1 MKALVCRAAGE
12 IEFVDAPAPAP
23 APGESLIKV
32 DSCGVCGSDMH
43 AFLGHDERRPPPLI
57 LGHEAAGEVV
67 GGEKLGARVAV
78 NPLVV
83 CDFLSPHAPCAMCAA
98 GRDNLCARRQ
108 ILSMAPRPGAFA
120 EFVCA
125 PADNLFELPPSF
137 PFAKAAL
144 FEPLACGRRAAR
156 LAAEL
161 SPTAIEKC
169 ETARHRR
176 RRDWFGLR
184 AFFGARGRGAR
195 RDYRGQP
202 FASKNAFA
210 GDGFRRNRCRR
221 PRRSRQFR
229 SLCACRRRCGRKRK
243 QPRSRVWA
251 CRSGRLDCA
260 YRLGRRRGRSRFAPL
275 DIARDCFLR
284 LLHIHQKGLR
294 RNGAR
299 LLGRRVGRFGLA
311 ANSPFAR
318 RRGRF
323 RRRRQ
328 RRNRRA
334 ESRLVALITRRI
346 LYNQKPPA
354 WASTNQTEKK

>member
-23 APGESLIKV
+23 AAGESLIKV

-83 CDFLSPHAPCAMCAA
+83 CDFLSPRAPCAMCAA

-125 PADNLFELPPSF
+125 PGGNLFELPPSF

-169 ETARHRR
+169 ETTVIGGGAIGLGCALFLARAGAARVAIIEANP
-176 RRDWFGLR
+176 LR
-184 AFFGARGRGAR
+184 QKTLSRAT
-195 RDYRGQP
+195 
-202 FASKNAFA
+202 AFA
-210 GDGFRRNRCRR
+210 GIDVAASGDSA
-221 PRRSRQFR
+221 RSAHVVVDAVGNA
-229 SLCACRRRCGRKRK
+229 S
-243 QPRSRVWA
+243 SREAAFGLVA
-251 CRSGRLDCA
+251 AGRLDCA

-275 DIARDCFLR
+275 DFARDCFLR

-299 LLGRRVGRFGLA
+299 LLVRRIGRFGLA
-311 ANSPFAR
+311 ANPPLAR

-334 ESRLVALITRRI
+334 ESRLVALIR
-346 LYNQKPPA
+346 A
-354 WASTNQTEKK
+354 ADFV

>member
-83 CDFLSPHAPCAMCAA
+83 CDFLSPRAPCAMCAA

-125 PADNLFELPPSF
+125 PGGNLFELPPSF

-169 ETARHRR
+169 ETLVIGGGAIGLGCALFLARAGAARVAIIEANP
-176 RRDWFGLR
+176 LR
-184 AFFGARGRGAR
+184 QKTLSRAT
-195 RDYRGQP
+195 
-202 FASKNAFA
+202 AFA
-210 GDGFRRNRCRR
+210 GIDVAAPGDSA
-221 PRRSRQFR
+221 RS
-229 SLCACRRRCGRKRK
+229 AHVVVDAVGNAG
-243 QPRSRVWA
+243 SREA
-251 CRSGRLDCA
+251 A
-260 YRLGRRRGRSRFAPL
+260 
-275 DIARDCFLR
+275 
-284 LLHIHQKGLR
+284 
-294 RNGAR
+294 
-299 LLGRRVGRFGLA
+299 FGLVA
-311 ANSPFAR
+311 AGGLIAHIGLGGGAGGVDSRRLTLQEIVFCGSYTYTKKDFEETARACLSGELGDLDWPQIRPLREGAAVFAAAVKGEIAAPKVILSP
-318 RRGRF
+318 
-323 RRRRQ
+323 
-328 RRNRRA
+328 
-334 ESRLVALITRRI
+334 
-346 LYNQKPPA
+346 
-354 WASTNQTEKK
+354 

>member
-83 CDFLSPHAPCAMCAA
+83 CDFLSPRAPCAMCAA

-176 RRDWFGLR
+176 RRNRLGLR

-202 FASKNAFA
+202 FAPKNAFA
-210 GDGFRRNRCRR
+210 GDGLRRNRCRR
-221 PRRSRQFR
+221 PPAIRPAPRMSSLMRS
-229 SLCACRRRCGRKRK
+229 ATPAAAK
-243 QPRSRVWA
+243 P
-251 CRSGRLDCA
+251 
-260 YRLGRRRGRSRFAPL
+260 RLGLSPR
-275 DIARDCFLR
+275 
-284 LLHIHQKGLR
+284 
-294 RNGAR
+294 
-299 LLGRRVGRFGLA
+299 A
-311 ANSPFAR
+311 A
-318 RRGRF
+318 
-323 RRRRQ
+323 
-328 RRNRRA
+328 
-334 ESRLVALITRRI
+334 
-346 LYNQKPPA
+346 
-354 WASTNQTEKK
+354 

>member
-23 APGESLIKV
+23 ASGESLIKV

-83 CDFLSPHAPCAMCAA
+83 CDFLSPREPCAMCAA

-125 PADNLFELPPSF
+125 PGGNLFELPPSF

-144 FEPLACGRRAAR
+144 FEPLSCGRRAAR

-169 ETARHRR
+169 ETLVIGGGAIGLGCALFLARAGAARVAIIEANP
-176 RRDWFGLR
+176 LR
-184 AFFGARGRGAR
+184 QKTLSRAT
-195 RDYRGQP
+195 
-202 FASKNAFA
+202 AFA
-210 GDGFRRNRCRR
+210 GIDVAAPGESARAAHVVVDAVGNAS
-221 PRRSRQFR
+221 SRE
-229 SLCACRRRCGRKRK
+229 A
-243 QPRSRVWA
+243 A
-251 CRSGRLDCA
+251 
-260 YRLGRRRGRSRFAPL
+260 
-275 DIARDCFLR
+275 
-284 LLHIHQKGLR
+284 
-294 RNGAR
+294 
-299 LLGRRVGRFGLA
+299 FGLVA
-311 ANSPFAR
+311 AGGLIAHIGLGGGAGGVDSRRLTLQEIVFCGSYTYTKKDFEETARACLSGELGDLDWPQIHPLREGAAVFAAAVKGEIAAPKVVLSP
-318 RRGRF
+318 
-323 RRRRQ
+323 
-328 RRNRRA
+328 
-334 ESRLVALITRRI
+334 
-346 LYNQKPPA
+346 
-354 WASTNQTEKK
+354 